1 MPVLDLPGESGI
13 CISWRIMPR
22 LSLLMPFFLL
32 LAAAQGHSTAWAGK
46 PSEGK
51 LELLVSDEATGQ
63 PVACRVHLQSA
74 AGLAKKVLKMP
85 FWNDHFVCPGNVLL
99 KLPKGQYTFVIERGP
114 EYVDCA
120 GYFTIEGFASDSK
133 AVTLKRA
140 ANMAAE
146 GWWSGDLRLYRSAKD
161 IELLMQAED
170 LHVAP
175 LVTWTNKMSE
185 WSTEQ
190 FPAKKIVPFD
200 TDRFYDVTAGE
211 DQRPTAGLLYFR
223 LERPLDFA
231 SAGAEPPPTP
241 LQILD
246 AAHAQTQA
254 WADLAEPLSPDLP
267 LYLALGRIDS
277 FELAHD
283 EMHRA
288 VGSRGAAGLG
298 PASDLNP
305 ANPTTPG
312 VNRGKKPISKP
323 KLNAHEIARITQETY
338 FHLLNCGFRIPPSA
352 GSGSGVAPNPV
363 GYNRMYVYLDRGALD
378 YDEWW
383 EGFRRGR
390 VTVTNGPLIRPLAN
404 RRPPGQVFQLERG
417 ELEIDVAMN
426 MAIREKVTYLQV
438 IQHNL
443 PRVPQNVRLE
453 DWAKNGHFPPLR
465 VDGSGW
471 FLVRV
476 ATDVAETYRF
486 AASGPW
492 YVEAEGGKQFISR
505 KSVQF
510 FLDML
515 NGRADEVEG
524 ADAGHQW
531 QAVAAAFAQACK
543 FWEDL
548 L

>member
-1 MPVLDLPGESGI
+1 
-13 CISWRIMPR
+13 MPR
-22 LSLLMPFFLL
+22 FLRSFAILVLLTRFSGL
-32 LAAAQGHSTAWAGK
+32 STAWAGK

-63 PVACRVHLQSA
+63 PIACRVHLQNA
-74 AGLAKKVLKMP
+74 AGIAKKVLKMP
-85 FWNDHFVCPGNVLL
+85 FWNDHFVCPGSVQL
-99 KLPKGQYTFVIERGP
+99 KLPKGQYQFVIERGP

-146 GWWSGDLRLYRSAKD
+146 GWWSGDLRIYRPAKD

-175 LVTWTNKMSE
+175 LITWTNKSSE
-185 WSTEQ
+185 WPTGK
-190 FPAKKIVPFD
+190 FPEKKIVRFD
-200 TDRFYDVTAGE
+200 TDRFYDLTAGE
-211 DQRPTAGLLYFR
+211 DQRPNAGLLYFR
-223 LERPLDFA
+223 LDQPLDF
-231 SAGAEPPPTP
+231 SAINSEPPPTP
-241 LQILD
+241 LKVLET
-246 AAHAQTQA
+246 AHAQPQA
-254 WADLAEPLSPDLP
+254 WADLDEPLSPDLP

-277 FELAHD
+277 FELAPD
-283 EMHRA
+283 ELQRA

-298 PASDLNP
+298 PASEVNP
-305 ANPTTPG
+305 GNPTAPG
-312 VNRGKKPISKP
+312 ANRIKRPMPKA
-323 KLNAHEIARITQETY
+323 KLNAHEFARAAQETY

-363 GYNRMYVYLDRGALD
+363 GYDRVYVYLDRGSLD

-404 RRPPGQVFQLERG
+404 RRPPGHVFQLERG
-417 ELEIDVAMN
+417 ELEVDVAMN
-426 MAIREKVTYLQV
+426 MAIREKVSYVQL
-438 IQHNL
+438 IHNG
-443 PRVPQNVRLE
+443 RVALNVRLE

-465 VDGSGW
+465 VEGSGW

-486 AASGPW
+486 AASAPW
-492 YVEAEGGKQFISR
+492 YVETEGGKPFISR

-515 NGRADEVEG
+515 NERAGEAERL
-524 ADAGHQW
+524 AGSERES
-531 QAVAAAFAQACK
+531 VAAIYSAARK

-548 L
+548 LAKATAE

>member
-1 MPVLDLPGESGI
+1 MS
-13 CISWRIMPR
+13 R
-22 LSLLMPFFLL
+22 FLL
-32 LAAAQGHSTAWAGK
+32 CSSIFLVLAARAELPSAWAGK

-51 LELLVSDEATGQ
+51 LELLVTDEETGQ
-63 PVACRVHLQSA
+63 PIACRVHLQNSA
-74 AGLAKKVLKMP
+74 GVAKKVLKMP

-175 LVTWTNKMSE
+175 LVTWSNQSSE
-185 WSTEQ
+185 WSAGQ
-190 FPAKKIVPFD
+190 FPTKKIVRFD
-200 TDRFYDVTAGE
+200 TDRFYDLTAGE
-211 DQRPTAGLLYFR
+211 DQRPAAGLLYLR

-231 SAGAEPPPTP
+231 SATAGPPTP
-241 LQILD
+241 LRLIE
-246 AAHAQTQA
+246 AAHAQPQA
-254 WADLAEPLSPDLP
+254 WVDLAEPLSPDLP
-267 LYLALGRIDS
+267 LYLALGRIDT
-277 FELAHD
+277 FELAPD
-283 EMHRA
+283 EFQRA

-298 PASDLNP
+298 PASELSP
-305 ANPTTPG
+305 ANPTTPSM
-312 VNRGKKPISKP
+312 NRVKKPLGKSKQ
-323 KLNAHEIARITQETY
+323 NAHEIARATQEVY

-363 GYNRMYVYLDRGALD
+363 GYDRMYVYLDRGALD

-383 EGFRRGR
+383 DGLRRGR

-404 RRPPGQVFQLERG
+404 RRPPGHIFQLDRG
-417 ELEIDVAMN
+417 ELEIDMAMN
-426 MAIREKVTYLQV
+426 MAIREKVSSVQV
-438 IQHNL
+438 IHNG
-443 PRVPQNVRLE
+443 RVALNVRLE
-453 DWAKNGHFPPLR
+453 DWAKNGHFPPLH
-465 VDGSGW
+465 VDSSGW

-492 YVEAEGGKQFISR
+492 YVEAAGGKPFISR

-515 NGRADEVEG
+515 DARATEAEH
-524 ADAGHQW
+524 AAGNQRELIS
-531 QAVAAAFAQACK
+531 ATYAQARK

-548 L
+548 LAQATAE